1 MATMWQRHPTN
12 GDCGELTSDQWL
24 QHPTNGDCGSWRLT
38 GGGCGSWHPANRY
51 NIRPMAHP
59 TDGEV
64 CILICNVCLRPFS
77 NRQLR
82 SCNPKTLEN
91 LELSNMSLGAALH
104 PTHLEE
110 PTRRSERRSKFS
122 RKTARRSE
130 RRSKSHVCTAHQ
142 KRRSERRSK

>member
-1 MATMWQRHPTN
+1 
-12 GDCGELTSDQWL
+12 
-24 QHPTNGDCGSWRLT
+24 
-38 GGGCGSWHPANRY
+38 
-51 NIRPMAHP
+51 MAHP

-64 CILICNVCLRPFS
+64 YILICNMCLRPFS

-91 LELSNMSLGAALH
+91 LELSNMSLGATLH

-130 RRSKSHVCTAHQ
+130 RRPVAQSDARNSAGKPPVAQSDAHSEFSPKSA
-142 KRRSERRSK
+142 RRSERRPKYIIKPHTNSVAPSDVQNDMSHCTPTASLRATC